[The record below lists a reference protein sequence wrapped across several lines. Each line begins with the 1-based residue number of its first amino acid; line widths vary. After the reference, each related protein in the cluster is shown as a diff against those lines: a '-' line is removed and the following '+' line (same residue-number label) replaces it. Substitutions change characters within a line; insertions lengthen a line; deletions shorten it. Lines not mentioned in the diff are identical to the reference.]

1 MVGYTA
7 GDRLVFTLDG
17 RIDTN
22 NATECGEQIMKAVA
36 ENPSL
41 PVTVDCD
48 GLNYISSAGL
58 RNLMKLKKAVSDTV
72 LVNVQPQVY
81 DILETTG
88 FTELMEV
95 RKQLRTISV
104 EGCQVI
110 GKGANGTVY
119 RIDKETIVKTF
130 KPGCDISD
138 IDRERR
144 LARTAFVMGI
154 PTAISYDVVKV
165 EGGGY
170 GSVYELLDAS
180 NLAKELNSGRK
191 SLDEI
196 VALEV
201 DLLKTIHSK
210 EVNPDQIPPFK
221 DKARLWVDFD
231 KDHIPANKYAKL
243 CRLVDAIADSN
254 HMIHGDFHLKN
265 IMYQNDECL
274 LIDMDSL
281 SHGNPVF
288 EFANIWCT
296 YVGLGEV
303 EPEVVYA
310 FLDIPFDKAIKIWRK
325 TLERYFDTTDET
337 RIREIEDK
345 IRVLGYARIIRRC
358 IRKNR
363 IATDSGRKE
372 YDNAVR
378 SICELLDRVDDLA
391 L

>member
-1 MVGYTA
+1 MIGYTV
-7 GDRLVFTLDG
+7 GDRLTITLSG
-17 RIDTN
+17 RIDSN
-22 NATECGEQIMKAVA
+22 NAVECGDEIMKAIA
-36 ENPSL
+36 EHPSI

-72 LVNVQPQVY
+72 LTNVQPQVY

-130 KPGCDISD
+130 RPGSDISA
-138 IDRERR
+138 IDRERK

-154 PTAISYDVVKV
+154 PTAISYDVVKI
-165 EGGGY
+165 EGGGF

-191 SLDEI
+191 TIDEI
-196 VALEV
+196 VAMEV
-201 DLLKTIHSK
+201 DLLKTIHAT
-210 EVNPDQIPPFK
+210 EANPEQIPPFR
-221 DKARLWVDFD
+221 DKAALWLDFD
-231 KDHIPANKYAKL
+231 KDHLPADKYGKL
-243 CRLVDAIADSN
+243 CRLVDEIPRTN
-254 HMIHGDFHLKN
+254 QMIHGDFHLKN
-265 IMYQNDECL
+265 IMYQNGECF

-288 EFANIWCT
+288 EFATMWCT

-303 EPEVVYA
+303 DPEVVYG
-310 FLDIPFDKAIKIWRK
+310 FLDIPFDKAIKIWRT
-325 TLERYFDTTDET
+325 TLERYFDTTDEDT
-337 RIREIEDK
+337 IREIEDK
-345 IRVLGYARIIRRC
+345 ARLLGYARIIRRC
-358 IRKNR
+358 VRKNR
-363 IATDSGRKE
+363 IATDIGKKE
-372 YDNAVR
+372 YDNAVS
-378 SICELLDRVDDLA
+378 SICELIDRVDSLA
-391 L
+391 I

>member
-1 MVGYTA
+1 MIGITV
-7 GDRLVFTLDG
+7 GDRLTIVLPG
-17 RIDTN
+17 RIDSN
-22 NATECGEQIMKAVA
+22 NAVECGDEIMKAVE

-58 RNLMKLKKAVSDTV
+58 RNLMKLKKAVSDTI
-72 LVNVQPQVY
+72 LTNVQPQVY

-130 KPGCDISD
+130 KPGSDISD
-138 IDRERR
+138 IDRERK
-144 LARTAFVMGI
+144 LARSAFVMGV
-154 PTAISYDVVKV
+154 PTAISYDVVKI
-165 EGGGY
+165 EGGGF

-180 NLAKELNSGRK
+180 NLAKELKSGRK
-191 SLDEI
+191 TIDEI
-196 VALEV
+196 VELEV

-210 EVNPDQIPPFK
+210 EANPDQVPPFMG
-221 DKARLWVDFD
+221 KARLWLDFD
-231 KDHIPANKYAKL
+231 KDHIPADKYAKL
-243 CRLVDAIADSN
+243 CRLFDTIPDGKNMV
-254 HMIHGDFHLKN
+254 HGDFHLKN
-265 IMYQNDECL
+265 IMYQNGECF

-288 EFANIWCT
+288 EFANMWCT

-303 EPEVVYA
+303 DPEVVYG
-310 FLDIPFDKAIKIWRK
+310 FLDIPFDSATKIWRK

-345 IRVLGYARIIRRC
+345 AKLLGYTRIIRRS

-363 IATDSGRKE
+363 IATETGKKE
-372 YDNAVR
+372 YENAVS
-378 SICELLDRVDDLA
+378 SICELIDRVDSLA